1 MWYRNYNYGLC
12 GDALKLNLLKE
23 PEVETDPLISFKVS
37 LWFWMA
43 TQSPKP
49 SCDDVVTGKW
59 TPTSEDLAAGRVPG
73 YGVITNII
81 NGGLEY
87 GKGPEGDEIQANKD
101 RIGFY
106 ERYCGLYG
114 IDPGDNLD
122 CYYQK
127 PFGSGPLTL

>member
-1 MWYRNYNYGLC
+1 MLS
-12 GDALKLNLLKE
+12 
-23 PEVETDPLISFKVS
+23 PENGHQPVRIWQLVGFQA
-37 LWFWMA
+37 M
-43 TQSPKP
+43 
-49 SCDDVVTGKW
+49 
-59 TPTSEDLAAGRVPG
+59 
-73 YGVITNII
+73 GVITNII